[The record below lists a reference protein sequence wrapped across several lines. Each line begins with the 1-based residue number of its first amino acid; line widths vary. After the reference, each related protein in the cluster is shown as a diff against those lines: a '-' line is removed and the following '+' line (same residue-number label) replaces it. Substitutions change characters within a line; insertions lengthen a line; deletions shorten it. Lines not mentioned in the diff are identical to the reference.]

1 MRPPSETNL
10 AWALVEHATT
20 HLAFRQRSEICM
32 HIGAGDARLAIEIVL
47 KSYVAA
53 QRVLPAYLAARAR
66 AWIASYRGNVDEPR
80 IQRLIHDATSTP
92 ATPATSEEN
101 T

>member
-1 MRPPSETNL
+1 MGPPSETEL

-20 HLAFRQRSEICM
+20 HLTLRKRSEICM

-47 KSYVAA
+47 KSYAAA
-53 QRVLPAYLAARAR
+53 QRGLPAYLAAGAN
-66 AWIASYRGNVDEPR
+66 AWIDCYRGNVDEPR
-80 IQRLIHDATSTP
+80 IRRLIHDASTP
-92 ATPATSEEN
+92 ASSEEH